1 MRGVLL
7 QEGRAARRR
16 REVFAPGSVQWPT
29 GGVGILTRHRGAPEV
44 RAIPEREPDGRIV
57 IEAPAT
63 DRIREAVASGRRF
76 MSVEFRSMRE
86 RRTEGGIREILSAFV
101 DAGALVQSP
110 EYAQTTAE
118 VRRRLGRSM
127 SSRVRTG
134 RRMDCACPGG
144 DCEEIEFE
152 ENAFAD
158 VPDQV
163 VATAG
168 PLHRVV
174 GNAALTP
181 SGTGLGIAVDLLDT
195 AAARD
200 LTALISGGVAVYG
213 RPLIDLEE
221 SETEES
227 EDRNV
232 GNVLRVRKAVFSAV
246 LFKPVAK
253 GVAGLDPVTL
263 GPEDRHLDLD
273 HLHRPMTL
281 ARRRRTLL
289 AAI

>member
-1 MRGVLL
+1 M
-7 QEGRAARRR
+7 
-16 REVFAPGSVQWPT
+16 QWPNT
-29 GGVGILTRHRGAPEV
+29 GVGILTRHRGPLES
-44 RAIPEREPDGRIV
+44 RAIPTRESDGRIV
-57 IEAPAT
+57 VSAPAT
-63 DRIREAVASGRRF
+63 DRIRDAVASGRKY

-101 DAGALVQSP
+101 DAAALVQSP
-110 EYAQTTAE
+110 EYDMTSAE

-152 ENAFAD
+152 EGAFAD
-158 VPDQV
+158 VQDTV
-163 VATAG
+163 VATTG
-168 PLHRVV
+168 TLDKVV
-174 GNAALTP
+174 GNAILTTTG
-181 SGTGLGIAVDLLDT
+181 SGLGIAVDLLDT

-213 RPLIDLEE
+213 RPLIDVEE

-232 GNVLRVRKAVFSAV
+232 GNVLRVRKAVFSAI
-246 LFKPVAK
+246 LFKPVSR
-253 GVAGLDPVTL
+253 GVSGLDPVTL
-263 GPEDRHLDLD
+263 GPEGRHLELD
-273 HLHRPMTL
+273 HLHRPMTR
-281 ARRRRTLL
+281 ARRALL
-289 AAI
+289 AGAV